1 MKEKSA
7 QEKNAAERQVS
18 LITDALSKAAGN
30 NGVWLN
36 EEGKQYPR
44 FYPKGAAVSPFN
56 AMVLGL
62 NSDKNGYASNLYT
75 LFSEAKKRDEAVM
88 AHERGVPFNWYAWN
102 KYVNRHNP
110 EDIIDRKDYQELSA
124 TDQTQYKGIHNREIR
139 VLFNIDQTMLPLKDK
154 EKYEEVVKANVGANE
169 DKALRSQ
176 VKDFI
181 QKMKDN
187 LMAVRKD
194 GSGVAHY
201 DTEKD
206 AVYMPKQENFEQY
219 SDYVQEMLRQVVTA
233 TGHQQRLAREGMVMK
248 NGIAPSEDA
257 VKQEKLVVELASGI
271 KMMEMGM
278 TAKIS
283 KENIGLVDYWN
294 RELKENPCLIDA
306 IESDVNNALDVIR
319 KAERGEKVE
328 YSSSKNEQQT
338 NEMQSQTPKHYFV
351 ADEIAKQPDSEQ
363 KFVVIVRDKE
373 NKTADV
379 VLPAGASLDVNNEVS
394 GMSKQR
400 IEHALQKEGLETV
413 KFYNPDGA
421 LGYRHDDSY
430 FAGKDITVARLK
442 NWKLEDISKIDVS
455 DAVEQSKQV
464 GFDRIQMVQDD
475 NKRWA
480 MYIKPE
486 GQKPFSIYPDKADLN
501 RFFTTLKQAQD
512 TMDSLRV
519 ELAQKYYAMAAVKP
533 DLKIDLFGS
542 GQHNEMDL
550 NRIQKVNV
558 FKAKNDVILCAAT
571 IEGEEK
577 LTPRVVSPGQ
587 WQQMWIAEDKN
598 EYKKHLAATLF
609 ADILRKGQVQEQT
622 ASEKQVEETEVKQET
637 QVSTDKHEEENKQAS
652 SEEKKDIR
660 EEKDATVQRDNNAT
674 VEKKEEAKGKQK
686 EETKDSPI
694 MKQWK
699 ELKAK
704 HPDALLLFR
713 VGDFYEMYE
722 QDAKRGAEVLGITL
736 TKRNT
741 QAGPYMAGFP
751 HHALDTYLPKLIR
764 AGERVA
770 ICDQLEA
777 PKQKQEEQNTEEQQ
791 RSGGMK
797 R

>member
-62 NSDKNGYASNLYT
+62 NSDKNGYATNLYT

-421 LGYRHDDSY
+421 LGY
-430 FAGKDITVARLK
+430 
-442 NWKLEDISKIDVS
+442 
-455 DAVEQSKQV
+455 
-464 GFDRIQMVQDD
+464 
-475 NKRWA
+475 
-480 MYIKPE
+480 
-486 GQKPFSIYPDKADLN
+486 
-501 RFFTTLKQAQD
+501 
-512 TMDSLRV
+512 
-519 ELAQKYYAMAAVKP
+519 
-533 DLKIDLFGS
+533 
-542 GQHNEMDL
+542 
-550 NRIQKVNV
+550 
-558 FKAKNDVILCAAT
+558 
-571 IEGEEK
+571 
-577 LTPRVVSPGQ
+577 
-587 WQQMWIAEDKN
+587 
-598 EYKKHLAATLF
+598 
-609 ADILRKGQVQEQT
+609 
-622 ASEKQVEETEVKQET
+622 
-637 QVSTDKHEEENKQAS
+637 
-652 SEEKKDIR
+652 
-660 EEKDATVQRDNNAT
+660 
-674 VEKKEEAKGKQK
+674 
-686 EETKDSPI
+686 
-694 MKQWK
+694 
-699 ELKAK
+699 
-704 HPDALLLFR
+704 
-713 VGDFYEMYE
+713 
-722 QDAKRGAEVLGITL
+722 
-736 TKRNT
+736 
-741 QAGPYMAGFP
+741 
-751 HHALDTYLPKLIR
+751 
-764 AGERVA
+764 
-770 ICDQLEA
+770 
-777 PKQKQEEQNTEEQQ
+777 
-791 RSGGMK
+791 
-797 R
+797 

>member
-18 LITDALSKAAGN
+18 LITYALSKAAGN

-62 NSDKNGYASNLYT
+62 NSDKNGYATNLYT
-75 LFSEAKKRDEAVM
+75 LFSEAKKRVEAVM

-124 TDQTQYKGIHNREIR
+124 TDQTRYKGIHNREIR

-278 TAKIS
+278 SAKIS
-283 KENIGLVDYWN
+283 KENMGMVDYWN

-587 WQQMWIAEDKN
+587 WQRMWIAEDKN

-609 ADILRKGQVQEQT
+609 AAILQKGQVQT

-637 QVSTDKHEEENKQAS
+637 QVSTDKHEEEHREYHEEENKQAS

-660 EEKDATVQRDNNAT
+660 EEKEATVQRDNNAT
-674 VEKKEEAKGKQK
+674 VEKK

>member
-56 AMVLGL
+56 AMVLRL
-62 NSDKNGYASNLYT
+62 NSDKNGYATNLYT

-154 EKYEEVVKANVGANE
+154 EKYEEVVKANVGAKE

-278 TAKIS
+278 SAKIS
-283 KENIGLVDYWN
+283 KENIGMVDYWN

-587 WQQMWIAEDKN
+587 WQRMWIAEDKN

-609 ADILRKGQVQEQT
+609 ADILQKGQTQEQT
-622 ASEKQVEETEVKQET
+622 ASEKQGEETEVKQET
-637 QVSTDKHEEENKQAS
+637 QLSTNKHEEEHREYH
-652 SEEKKDIR
+652 EEKKDIR
-660 EEKDATVQRDNNAT
+660 EEKEATVQRDNNAT
-674 VEKKEEAKGKQK
+674 VEKK

-699 ELKAK
+699 ELKDK